1 MIDSKYSMDI
11 YKSARISIATVMKN
25 REMLKF
31 VPDHLKNK
39 KMRKNAVT
47 KLPLG
52 IRYVSDQYKAQ

>member
-39 KMRKNAVT
+39 KMCKNAVT